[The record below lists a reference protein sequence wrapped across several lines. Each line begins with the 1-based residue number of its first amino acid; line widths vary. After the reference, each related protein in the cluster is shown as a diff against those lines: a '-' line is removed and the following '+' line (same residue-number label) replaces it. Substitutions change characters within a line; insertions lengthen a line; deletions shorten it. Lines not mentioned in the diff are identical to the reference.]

1 MRIRLVEQP
10 MTLFNRTDYTFDLP
24 EHLIAQKPADR
35 RDQSRLMVLEG
46 QSSTSH
52 TTFANI
58 AEFFKPGDVLVLNQT
73 KVMKARLRAV
83 KENGTQIEVF
93 ILTLQTD
100 PSEVPVLLR
109 PAKRV
114 KEGMRLHFQ
123 AADVWAT
130 CTAKKDGGQ
139 AIMAFE
145 NQDALIAA
153 IEKDGE
159 VPLPPYIHRDQPPND
174 EDIERYQTVYA
185 RDLGAVAAPTAGLH
199 FTENLLEQLEAKG
212 VHIAKLTLHVGIG
225 TFKPLVVDD
234 IREHDMDFEPYN
246 LPEESAAL
254 LNAARKDGR
263 RIIAVGTTSTR
274 CLESCVEN
282 DQFKAG
288 PGTTNL
294 YIYPGYQYRAI
305 NGLITNFHLPGSSL
319 ILLVSALMGIERMR
333 AAYLDAIERE
343 YRFYSYG
350 DAMLLLP
357 NEGSPN

>member
-1 MRIRLVEQP
+1 
-10 MTLFNRTDYTFDLP
+10 MTLFNRTDYVFDLP

-35 RDQSRLMVLEG
+35 RDQSRLMVLQG
-46 QSSTSH
+46 KDQTDH
-52 TTFANI
+52 TTFAQI
-58 AEFFKPGDVLVLNQT
+58 ADFFKPGDVLVLNQT

-100 PSEVPVLLR
+100 PGEVPVLLR

-114 KEGMRLHFQ
+114 KEGMRLHFPQ
-123 AADVWAT
+123 SDVWAT

-139 AIMAFE
+139 AIFAFE
-145 NQDALIAA
+145 NEAQLIAA
-153 IEKDGE
+153 IDQDGE
-159 VPLPPYIHRDQPPND
+159 VPLPPYIHRDAPPS
-174 EDIERYQTVYA
+174 ERDIERYQTVYA

-199 FTENLLEQLEAKG
+199 FTESLIAQLQAKG

-234 IREHDMDFEPYN
+234 IRQHEMEFEPYN
-246 LPEESAAL
+246 IPEETAAM
-254 LNAARKDGR
+254 LNAARAEGR
-263 RIIAVGTTSTR
+263 RIVAVGTTSTR
-274 CLESCVEN
+274 CLESAIADN
-282 DQFKAG
+282 HFKAG
-288 PGTTNL
+288 PGSTNL

-319 ILLVSALMGIERMR
+319 ILLVSALMGIDRIR
-333 AAYLDAIERE
+333 SAYEEAIAQE

-350 DAMLLLP
+350 DAMFLLP
-357 NEGSPN
+357 DEGSQP